1 MPDIEQNECEKE
13 QERSESKKFH
23 VLFNDN
29 TVPSDKKSKR
39 ANILDYVEVF
49 VIAICFVIVLFS
61 FSGIRL
67 CTVSGPSMEKTLY
80 NNERLI
86 TSDILYTPKRNDI
99 VVFHQTGEYSFNEPI
114 VKRVIG
120 VAGDTVTVEYEKN
133 DVIVTVT
140 DSEGNV
146 TVLEEEYKYIDEKS
160 YNPYP
165 LPTTVTVEEGTVF
178 VMGDNRYNSADSR
191 DERIG
196 LVDTRRIL
204 GKVIFRISP
213 FSRFGLV
220 K

>member
-1 MPDIEQNECEKE
+1 MPDIEHNEYSKE
-13 QERSESKKFH
+13 QSPALLS
-23 VLFNDN
+23 DN
-29 TVPSDKKSKR
+29 ALTPDKKNKLS
-39 ANILDYVEVF
+39 NFLDYIEVF
-49 VIAICFVIVLFS
+49 VIAICFVILLFS

-80 NNERLI
+80 NKEKLI
-86 TSDILYTPKRNDI
+86 TSNINYTPERNDI
-99 VVFHQTGEYSFNEPI
+99 IVFHQTGDYSFNEPI

-120 VAGDTVTVEYEKN
+120 VAGDTVNVKYEKN

-140 DSEGNV
+140 DSDGNV
-146 TVLEEEYKYIDEKS
+146 TVLEEDYQYIDGNS

-191 DERIG
+191 DGRIG

-213 FSRFGLV
+213 FSRLGIV